1 MFWNLFA
8 RCEYVGMK
16 VEDDVFLFWHN
27 NLASKVPYTINGRK
41 KEMEVAGS
49 SNPKIA
55 TQESARDGLRS
66 LWRSIHPFVDPAQKS
81 SYFGFFE
88 NCS

>member
-8 RCEYVGMK
+8 RCEYVGME

-41 KEMEVAGS
+41 KETEVAGS
-49 SNPKIA
+49 S
-55 TQESARDGLRS
+55 TQESGGKGLRS
-66 LWRSIHPFVDPAQKS
+66 PI
-81 SYFGFFE
+81 
-88 NCS
+88 C